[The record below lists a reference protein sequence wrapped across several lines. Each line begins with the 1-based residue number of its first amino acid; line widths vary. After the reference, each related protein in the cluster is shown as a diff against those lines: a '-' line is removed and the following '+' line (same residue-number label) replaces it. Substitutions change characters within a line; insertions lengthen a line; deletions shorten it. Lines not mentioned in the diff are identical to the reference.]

1 MIPLIAFEL
10 FVPTVFTINVE
21 AKFSN
26 PANTYDTSKWLIGKT
41 ERRLK
46 AALQGMEASSPPA
59 GARRMSV

>member
-1 MIPLIAFEL
+1 M
-10 FVPTVFTINVE
+10 PTVLIINVE

-46 AALQGMEASSPPA
+46 APLQGMEASSPLA
-59 GARRMSV
+59 GARRIGV